1 MGTQFVTHM
10 GTRINTHVG
19 PQNDIWGVSQVHTA
33 CNTLQICMSKGLDLV
48 INPPC
53 CKSYSN
59 KNRQTNLSC
68 SIYFILFYFI
78 SLTDFVNPLKKP
90 ISSRYAEGLFQKY
103 LRSDGKTFNVS
114 PLPDF
119 MSNSDYLL
127 WFHVCSLCC
136 EIHAFY
142 CRRGFPHCWHLL

>member
-1 MGTQFVTHM
+1 MWAP
-10 GTRINTHVG
+10 RVG
-19 PQNDIWGVSQVHTA
+19 PQNDIWGVFQVHTA
-33 CNTLQICMSKGLDLV
+33 CNTLQICMSKGLDLI

-59 KNRQTNLSC
+59 KNRQKNLSC
-68 SIYFILFYFI
+68 SIYFILFNLI

-114 PLPDF
+114 PFLTSCLIQTTYCGSMYAHCAVKYMLSIADEA
-119 MSNSDYLL
+119 SRT
-127 WFHVCSLCC
+127 VC
-136 EIHAFY
+136 IYYRFVPMHI
-142 CRRGFPHCWHLL
+142 